1 MSDTSLAE
9 SVLNFVRTELA
20 RRLKLPVDKID
31 SSSQFI
37 DLGLQSIDAVMMC
50 GEVEDHFQIE
60 LDPSAIFQF
69 ETVGSFVDEVVR
81 RHAN

>member
-1 MSDTSLAE
+1 MSDTSLAD

-20 RRLKLPVDKID
+20 RRLKLPVEKID